1 MRALSG
7 LTFNSRTKCA
17 DSETTTATGTTTGT
31 GDSEPVAHPNRTA
44 SAVRTTLTA
53 LGLTPATSR
62 AGVAERRRIHKCQF
76 PGCKKV
82 YTKSSHLKAH
92 QRTHTG
98 TQIARVTLDQP
109 SSASAS
115 ASASAS

>member
-1 MRALSG
+1 MVSALKSATAVNRNANGKVSVNNNNNNVTAANNVADNVAAAAAAELSG
-7 LTFNSRTKCA
+7 TQTSRNA
-17 DSETTTATGTTTGT
+17 A
-31 GDSEPVAHPNRTA
+31 AA
-44 SAVRTTLTA
+44 AVRTLTA

-62 AGVAERRRIHKCQF
+62 GGVAERRRIHKCQF

-98 TQIARVTLDQP
+98 I
-109 SSASAS
+109 
-115 ASASAS
+115 

>member
-1 MRALSG
+1 MVSALKSATANRNGANNNGKVSVNNSSGGVTAADNVAAAAAELSG
-7 LTFNSRTKCA
+7 QTSRNA
-17 DSETTTATGTTTGT
+17 A
-31 GDSEPVAHPNRTA
+31 AA
-44 SAVRTTLTA
+44 AVRTLTA

-62 AGVAERRRIHKCQF
+62 GGVAERRRIHKCQF

-98 TQIARVTLDQP
+98 NP
-109 SSASAS
+109 SLGRAEWGGGVD
-115 ASASAS
+115 

>member
-1 MRALSG
+1 MVSALKSATAVNRNANGKVSVNNNNVTAANNVADNVAAELSG
-7 LTFNSRTKCA
+7 TQTSRNA
-17 DSETTTATGTTTGT
+17 A
-31 GDSEPVAHPNRTA
+31 AA
-44 SAVRTTLTA
+44 AVRTLTA

-62 AGVAERRRIHKCQF
+62 GGVAERRRIHKCQF

-98 TQIARVTLDQP
+98 I
-109 SSASAS
+109 
-115 ASASAS
+115 

>member
-1 MRALSG
+1 LVNNNNNNNSVTASDSVVTNAAELSG
-7 LTFNSRTKCA
+7 QTSRNA
-17 DSETTTATGTTTGT
+17 A
-31 GDSEPVAHPNRTA
+31 AA
-44 SAVRTTLTA
+44 AVRTLTA

-62 AGVAERRRIHKCQF
+62 GGVAERRRIHKCQF

-98 TQIARVTLDQP
+98 NQLSRPIDVLHHVFLLDFFV
-109 SSASAS
+109 
-115 ASASAS
+115 

>member
-1 MRALSG
+1 MVSALKSATAANRNANGKVSVNNNNVTAANNVADNVAAAAAAELSG
-7 LTFNSRTKCA
+7 TQTSRNA
-17 DSETTTATGTTTGT
+17 A
-31 GDSEPVAHPNRTA
+31 AA
-44 SAVRTTLTA
+44 AVRTLTA

-62 AGVAERRRIHKCQF
+62 GGVAERRRIHKCQF

-98 TQIARVTLDQP
+98 I
-109 SSASAS
+109 
-115 ASASAS
+115 

>member
-1 MRALSG
+1 MVSALKSATAANRNANGKVSVNNNNVTAANNVADNVAAAAAELSG
-7 LTFNSRTKCA
+7 TQTSRNA
-17 DSETTTATGTTTGT
+17 A
-31 GDSEPVAHPNRTA
+31 AA
-44 SAVRTTLTA
+44 AVRTLTA

-62 AGVAERRRIHKCQF
+62 GGVAERRRIHKCQF

-98 TQIARVTLDQP
+98 I
-109 SSASAS
+109 
-115 ASASAS
+115 